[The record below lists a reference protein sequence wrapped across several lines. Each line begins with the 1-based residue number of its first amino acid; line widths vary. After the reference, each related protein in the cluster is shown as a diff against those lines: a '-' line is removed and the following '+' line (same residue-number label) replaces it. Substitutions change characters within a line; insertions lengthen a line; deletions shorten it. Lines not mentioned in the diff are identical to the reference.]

1 MELIIK
7 VRNDKASYL
16 AQILEKIDYV
26 EDVEIK
32 YEKTEKSDISDEQF
46 LQNLR
51 LAVSDAEDPEEAYQ
65 GVLQGLKEVEL
76 YQQGKLEL
84 KDAREFLKELRA
96 ERNAELKA
104 KRNKSKK

>member
-1 MELIIK
+1 MELVIK

-32 YEKTEKSDISDEQF
+32 YETAQKSDISEEQF

-51 LAVSDAEDPEEAYQ
+51 LAVSDAEDPEDAYQ

-76 YQQGKLEL
+76 YQQGKIQP
-84 KDAREFLKELRA
+84 KKWDDFIKKLKEYRDTI
-96 ERNAELKA
+96 
-104 KRNKSKK
+104 

>member
-32 YEKTEKSDISDEQF
+32 YEKAEKSDISEEQF

-51 LAVSDAEDPEEAYQ
+51 HAVSDAEDPEEAYQ

-76 YQQGKLEL
+76 YQQGKIKLQSAREMLDEL
-84 KDAREFLKELRA
+84 KKEL
-96 ERNAELKA
+96 ENESDYK
-104 KRNKSKK
+104 

>member
-1 MELIIK
+1 MELVIK

-26 EDVEIK
+26 EAVEIK
-32 YEKTEKSDISDEQF
+32 YEKAEKSDISEEQF

-76 YQQGKLEL
+76 YEQGKIKLQS
-84 KDAREFLKELRA
+84 AREMLDELR
-96 ERNAELKA
+96 NAR
-104 KRNKSKK
+104 KRRT